1 MIRID
6 LKENQDQN
14 RKNCLKAIAVTE
26 VRDDDNL
33 DHNSYS
39 EDIEKPSHLF

>member
-6 LKENQDQN
+6 LQKDQDQN
-14 RKNCLKAIAVTE
+14 RKNCLKAIAITE
-26 VRDDDNL
+26 VRDDNL

-39 EDIEKPSHLF
+39 EDIENLSHLF